1 MENIV
6 LLTVGMLYLTKISN
20 NVQLYIII
28 YLGGKA
34 MKRLVVTLLFVV
46 IALSLSGCENSKSKE
61 TTNSKTDIVSV
72 TNSKDDN
79 KTKNEVMGK
88 ILLED
93 EYAKITYAGIDRNY
107 TDGPR
112 INFVIENKCNQNLLI
127 QVEDV
132 LVDDYST
139 TPIFSCQVLSG
150 KKVKNTMTLYQY
162 VGSDSKVEKD
172 FKLVEGKF
180 RIMAN
185 DAKNSLLK
193 AEPFEV
199 NYCSSGEREKKEE
212 KIIFDNEYAKI
223 SYIGIER
230 NSYGGPDINIKIEN
244 KSDKTLTIQATDILV
259 DGYMVDPKFTSDI
272 LSGDKIKAEIN
283 FINKGVSR
291 NLKSI
296 EGNFRITTKDNSAE
310 LLKEEPFTIAY

>member
-1 MENIV
+1 
-6 LLTVGMLYLTKISN
+6 
-20 NVQLYIII
+20 
-28 YLGGKA
+28 
-34 MKRLVVTLLFVV
+34 
-46 IALSLSGCENSKSKE
+46 
-61 TTNSKTDIVSV
+61 
-72 TNSKDDN
+72 
-79 KTKNEVMGK
+79 
-88 ILLED
+88 
-93 EYAKITYAGIDRNY
+93 
-107 TDGPR
+107 
-112 INFVIENKCNQNLLI
+112 
-127 QVEDV
+127 
-132 LVDDYST
+132 
-139 TPIFSCQVLSG
+139 
-150 KKVKNTMTLYQY
+150 MTLYQY

-212 KIIFDNEYAKI
+212 KIIFDNEY
-223 SYIGIER
+223 
-230 NSYGGPDINIKIEN
+230 SYGGPDINIKIEN